1 MMRIIL
7 SLLIVVCSSLSLCH
21 AFVITPAALT
31 KLQHVRR
38 IPRQSPF
45 LAAESKKTKSGLD
58 PSVRDKLV
66 TESIAP
72 WRSLRIFLYISLG
85 LGATLAGVITL
96 LGVVAALSG
105 ARTDLDLNTE
115 YKNLAIDFGA
125 TAFFATFWKIDS
137 DKGAELSAQVQE
149 KIDRKK
155 DNAKV
160 VKAMREREAKLKNL
174 SLNIQVS
181 VDGTTKEAKINAL
194 QEGAKQHMIIVA
206 GPKKACRDA
215 LVGANLMKNDFSL
228 SNVLVVPY
236 DTGVGIVPPA
246 PVGFGERPAY
256 EMQPFIAR
264 PVGDGWDDYIKAEMD
279 DAVKQSGEKCREQG
293 IAIVIQNTG
302 QVIRRGV
309 GTVPWRQMVDEL
321 IGKESEDLPLI

>member
-1 MMRIIL
+1 MVAPL
-7 SLLIVVCSSLSLCH
+7 ALNKSPLQELLYRHSTL
-21 AFVITPAALT
+21 
-31 KLQHVRR
+31 
-38 IPRQSPF
+38 
-45 LAAESKKTKSGLD
+45 LAAEEKKKSKSGLD
-58 PSVRDKLV
+58 PSVRAKLV

-72 WRSLRIFLYISLG
+72 WRSLRIYLYIALG
-85 LGATLAGVITL
+85 SGATLGGVITL

-105 ARTDLDLNTE
+105 ARTDLDLNVE

-125 TAFFATFWKIDS
+125 AAFFALFWKLDN
-137 DKGAELSAQVQE
+137 DKSAELSAEVEQ
-149 KIDRKK
+149 KIDRRK
-155 DNAKV
+155 DQAKIA
-160 VKAMREREAKLKNL
+160 KAMREREEKLKNL

-181 VDGTTKEAKINAL
+181 VDGTTKEAQVAAL
-194 QEGAKQHMIIVA
+194 QAGAKQHMIIVA

-215 LVGANLMKNDFSL
+215 LVGASLLKNDFSL

-236 DTGVGIVPPA
+236 DTAVGVQPVTV
-246 PVGFGERPAY
+246 VGFGERPAY
-256 EMQPFIAR
+256 ETQTFIAR
-264 PVGDGWDDYIKAEMD
+264 PVGEGWDEYVKAEMD
-279 DAVKQSGEKCREQG
+279 DAVKQSGEKCKEQG

>member
-1 MMRIIL
+1 MMIL
-7 SLLIVVCSSLSLCH
+7 LPLLVLFCSSLSH
-21 AFVITPAALT
+21 AFVVAPLALMNKSPLQEHLHRPATL
-31 KLQHVRR
+31 
-38 IPRQSPF
+38 
-45 LAAESKKTKSGLD
+45 LAAEEKKKSRSGLD
-58 PSVRDKLV
+58 PSVRAKLV

-72 WRSLRIFLYISLG
+72 WRSLRIYLYIALG
-85 LGATLAGVITL
+85 LGATLGGVITL

-105 ARTDLDLNTE
+105 ARTDLDLNVE

-125 TAFFATFWKIDS
+125 AALFAVFWKLDN
-137 DKGAELSAQVQE
+137 DKSAELSAEVEQ
-149 KIDRKK
+149 KIDRRKEQSK
-155 DNAKV
+155 IA
-160 VKAMREREAKLKNL
+160 KAMRERENKLKNL

-181 VDGTTKEAKINAL
+181 VDGATKEAQVAAL
-194 QEGAKQHMIIVA
+194 QAGAKQHMIIVA

-215 LVGANLMKNDFSL
+215 LVGASLMKNDFSL

-236 DTGVGIVPPA
+236 DTAVGVQPVTA
-246 PVGFGERPAY
+246 VGFGERPAY
-256 EMQPFIAR
+256 ETQTFIAR
-264 PVGDGWDDYIKAEMD
+264 PVGEGWDEYIKAEMD
-279 DAVKQSGEKCREQG
+279 DAVKQSGEKCKEQG